1 MRKELNPVGVFLLIT
16 RWFSLSVVRTCS
28 NSSIFIF
35 DTKDLLRQS
44 NMDSLS
50 ARFFLFLI
58 IRFYSFFFLFVFIT
72 LNTAGLNK
80 MIASFSFSLQLSIV
94 LALPSVESILTTK
107 QLNDKLI
114 NLMKLTLTTD
124 FVFNSVSAKYQWNK
138 TRYEGF

>member
-1 MRKELNPVGVFLLIT
+1 
-16 RWFSLSVVRTCS
+16 
-28 NSSIFIF
+28 
-35 DTKDLLRQS
+35 
-44 NMDSLS
+44 MDSLS

-124 FVFNSVSAKYQWNK
+124 FVFNSVSAKYQ
-138 TRYEGF
+138 